1 MRSKGRYSI
10 IPCHTFVDAF
20 PTHTP
25 GGKLRCPSSTWPFDG
40 FLENRCVKK
49 SRSIIYCTIYRIVS
63 VSFRYC
69 LLVILFGV
77 IFIWK
82 FLKSNFATICESS
95 HLIVTVCKPA
105 CLAWH
110 TGTRVDEL
118 NGESVLSSE
127 NYFDRKN
134 DPICSLSYSF
144 GFTKPLRT
152 RRVYS

>member
-1 MRSKGRYSI
+1 MPLVHVAIRWVLGE
-10 IPCHTFVDAF
+10 P
-20 PTHTP
+20 
-25 GGKLRCPSSTWPFDG
+25 LREEIEKYNI
-40 FLENRCVKK
+40 LH
-49 SRSIIYCTIYRIVS
+49 YIYRIVS

-77 IFIWK
+77 IIFIWK

-118 NGESVLSSE
+118 NGESVLTSE